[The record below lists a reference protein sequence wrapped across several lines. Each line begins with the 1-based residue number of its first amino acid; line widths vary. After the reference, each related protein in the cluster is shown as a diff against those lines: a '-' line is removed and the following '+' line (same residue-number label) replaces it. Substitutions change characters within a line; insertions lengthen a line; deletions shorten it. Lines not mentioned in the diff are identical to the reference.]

1 MNISVLEQEMS
12 TDGGV
17 YHLKHALS
25 GCRFPC
31 CTSSD
36 LFSRHVSITR
46 AELKKRWNS
55 NNVLN
60 HFSRFMTT
68 VSDKTQVPFFLLL
81 VLLGSEA
88 GSGRGWGSRVVVP
101 RGWPCRCCSPCLWH
115 GCCSLSPQGADAPV
129 GDVRAVPGHAPDQP
143 AVRPPAAQL
152 RGVHHHEGA
161 AALEHRWVGPAVM

>member
-12 TDGGV
+12 TDGGL

-36 LFSRHVSITR
+36 LFSKHISISQGR
-46 AELKKRWNS
+46 AEEALKFKY
-55 NNVLN
+55 VLN
-60 HFSRFMTT
+60 HFSHFMTT
-68 VSDKTQVPFFLLL
+68 ISDKTRVPIFLLL

-88 GSGRGWGSRVVVP
+88 GSGRGWGSRVVP
-101 RGWPCRCCSPCLWH
+101 RGCPCRCCSPCLWR

-161 AALEHRWVGPAVM
+161 AALEHRWVGPVVM